1 MSCADDNKDCCAQD
15 NKLCSQDIMFCKV
28 DNLPI
33 FFAKNIF
40 NQCDLNVPQCRTY
53 NLEMS
58 LDIFMKKDFLY

>member
-1 MSCADDNKDCCAQD
+1 MSCADDNKDFCAQD

-40 NQCDLNVPQCRTY
+40 NQ
-53 NLEMS
+53 
-58 LDIFMKKDFLY
+58 